1 MRSVNLILL
10 CISLILLSGCI
21 PTNEPVKLEES
32 KVEQVNDLTNVRL
45 EIVKNTLSREGFTL
59 RIVND
64 SDKTL
69 VYNGSFFLE
78 QKVDGKWYEVND
90 ILGGKFG
97 FEDIGYETNPQDSSE
112 LVIEWEWL
120 YGKLNSGEYRL
131 IKDVLDFRASGDY
144 DKHYLAV
151 EFELTD

>member
-1 MRSVNLILL
+1 MQSVKLLLL
-10 CISLILLSGCI
+10 CISLILLSGCM
-21 PTNEPVKLEES
+21 PSDEPVELIES
-32 KVEQVNDLTNVRL
+32 TVEKVNELTNVRL
-45 EIVKNTLSREGFTL
+45 EIVEDTLSREGFTL

-69 VYNGSFFLE
+69 IYNGSFFLE
-78 QKVDGKWYEVND
+78 QKVDGKWYERND

-97 FEDIGYETNPQDSSE
+97 FEDIGYETDPQDSSE
-112 LVIEWEWL
+112 LVIKWDWL

-151 EFELTD
+151 EFEITE

>member
-10 CISLILLSGCI
+10 CISLSLLSGCT
-21 PTNEPVKLEES
+21 PSDEPVKLEES

-45 EIVKNTLSREGFTL
+45 EIVEDTLSREGL
-59 RIVND
+59 ILLIVNE

-78 QKVDGKWYEVND
+78 QKVDGKWYEVKD
-90 ILGGKFG
+90 ILDGKFG
-97 FEDIGYETNPQDSSE
+97 FEDIGYGTDPQDSSE
-112 LVIEWEWL
+112 LVIQWEWL
-120 YGKLNSGEYRL
+120 YGELNSGEYRL